1 MGAKRAIKRF
11 FLTLMWIGVAAVMF
25 TIIAAAMKSQEASVC
40 KGFDVDISGSQEGR
54 LFTSEKEIIKLLK
67 VATKGEVKG
76 QRKSEFDLPKIEDL
90 LEQSSWVYNA
100 EIYFD
105 NNDILHVKVT
115 ERTPLARVFTNTGES
130 FYIDEAGKH
139 IPLSDK
145 ITLDVPV
152 FTGYTNKAVMNDADS
167 AFLQNIIATAS
178 FINNDS
184 FWTSQVAQIDIK
196 NCGADCWNMDMIPVV
211 GNHKVNLG
219 DGSDIASKFHRLYL
233 FYDQVLKRKGFDKY
247 PRIDVQYAGQVIG
260 MKEKYSKVDSL
271 QLRKNIEDLLQQ
283 SRKTNDIIEIMPSVV
298 PGNILL
304 ADTAAFANDGNNTVE
319 IDSTALMPAAVE
331 HAVKA
336 APVAPLTKHETKKTE
351 EVKKAP
357 PAKQPLEEIKPV
369 IKKEEPAK
377 KIIVKPVENK
387 NPHHKNQPQEAKKK
401 PAIKAAANPPAHKK
415 ETEKQ
420 PVTAKKAE
428 AAKRATLNKPEEK
441 KKEVVKKAAA
451 KPGAKETKKTE
462 PLKKAVAEKPKADS
476 KGTDSKSAVKKPV
489 VTKSITTKKAN

>member
-40 KGFDVDISGSQEGR
+40 KGFDVAITGSQQGQ
-54 LFTSEKEIIKLLK
+54 LFTSQKEIVKLLK

-115 ERTPLARVFTNTGES
+115 ERTPLARIFTNNGES
-130 FYIDEAGKH
+130 FYIDEAGKR

-152 FTGYTNKAVMNDADS
+152 FTGYANKAVMNDADS

-178 FINNDS
+178 FINSDS

-233 FYDQVLKRKGFDKY
+233 FYNQVLKRKGFDKY

-260 MKEKYSKVDSL
+260 MKEKYSKFDSL

-298 PGNILL
+298 PGNILM
-304 ADTAAFANDGNNTVE
+304 ADTAALANDGDNNLE
-319 IDSTALMPAAVE
+319 IDSTSLMTATAE
-331 HAVKA
+331 HSATA
-336 APVAPLTKHETKKTE
+336 APVATLLKPETKKTPE
-351 EVKKAP
+351 AKKTQEP
-357 PAKQPLEEIKPV
+357 KHPVEKLKPV
-369 IKKEEPAK
+369 IKKEEPVK
-377 KIIVKPVENK
+377 KAIAKPVENK
-387 NPHHKNQPQEAKKK
+387 NQNKKNQPQEVKKK
-401 PAIKAAANPPAHKK
+401 PVLKAETNPPAEKK
-415 ETEKQ
+415 ETEKKT
-420 PVTAKKAE
+420 VTVKKNESANK
-428 AAKRATLNKPEEK
+428 AAVKPKPEDK
-441 KKEVVKKAAA
+441 KKQEVKKAAKPAA
-451 KPGAKETKKTE
+451 KQIKKTAAA
-462 PLKKAVAEKPKADS
+462 KKTTVVKTKTADS
-476 KGTDSKSAVKKPV
+476 KPAVKKPAT
-489 VTKSITTKKAN
+489 TKSATSKKEN